1 MIKIAHLVDDTTAGG
16 VTRYLTFLRDADTH
30 GAGIEHEVVV
40 VPRNRLSGLP
50 DGVAMIVS
58 HLSVSWAGLS
68 GLMALRARYS
78 GVPIVHVEHSYSEAF
93 TAINVT
99 ARSRFHRLLR
109 TAYALF
115 DRVVAVSE
123 AQAAWLARNDL
134 VRGHS
139 LDVIPPMTD
148 FNGLDTVAAP
158 KGLVRHFGAIGRLDR
173 QKGFDILI
181 RAFRDLD
188 DPHTTLTLFGE
199 GKERANLEQ
208 LADGDARTRFAGFA
222 ANPSRAY
229 ASCDVVVMPSR
240 WEPYGLV
247 AVEANVAGRMV
258 MMSAV
263 DGLRD
268 QATRG
273 NVLVSDLSREGWRDA
288 LSSIVNSPVPSVDRL
303 GARSLSDDTVGAWS
317 ALCESTLPISDM
329 VNA

>member
-16 VTRYLTFLRDADTH
+16 VTRYLTFLRDADAQ
-30 GAGIEHEVVV
+30 GAGIAHQVVV
-40 VPRNRLSGLP
+40 VPRNRPSGLP
-50 DGVAMIVS
+50 DGVDMIVS
-58 HLSVSWAGLS
+58 HLSISWAGLP

-99 ARSRFHRLLR
+99 ARGRFHRLLR

-123 AQAAWLARNDL
+123 AQAAWLARNYL
-134 VRGHS
+134 VRRQS

-148 FNGLDTVAAP
+148 LDGLHTVAAP

-188 DPHTTLTLFGE
+188 DPHLTLTLFGE
-199 GKERANLEQ
+199 GDERANLEQ
-208 LADGDARTRFAGFA
+208 FADGDARIRFAGFA
-222 ANPSRAY
+222 ANPAKAY
-229 ASCDVVVMPSR
+229 ASCDVVVMPAR

-258 MMSAV
+258 VMSAV
-263 DGLRD
+263 DGLRE
-268 QATRG
+268 QSTRG
-273 NVLVSDLSREGWRDA
+273 NVLVSDLSRQGWQDA

-303 GARSLSDDTVGAWS
+303 AARSLSDVTLGAWS
-317 ALCESTLPISDM
+317 ALCDSILSIPDM
-329 VNA
+329 VSA